1 MTQAE
6 NSRNSGPAFPTT
18 TEHGFNCGEPGMTLR
33 DYFAARAMQGFLTAE
48 YASTYRPEVW
58 AKDAY
63 EMADAMLKARDHGAE
78 ESENDRHVATFLLR
92 EALKS
97 CLEYGAMTGA
107 DWVTDKA
114 RAALAKAGEPR

>member
-33 DYFAARAMQGFLTAE
+33 DYFAAKAMQGFLTAE

-78 ESENDRHVATFLLR
+78 GSENDRHVATFLLR